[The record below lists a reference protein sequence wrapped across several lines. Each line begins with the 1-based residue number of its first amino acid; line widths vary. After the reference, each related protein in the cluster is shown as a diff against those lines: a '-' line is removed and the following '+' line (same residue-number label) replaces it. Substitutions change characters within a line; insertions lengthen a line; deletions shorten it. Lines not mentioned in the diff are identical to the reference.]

1 MLHTAPFKGTNNR
14 KLTKARRKMNKR
26 IQSIAVF
33 NEEGV
38 LEGYKYIFK
47 YIK

>member
-26 IQSIAVF
+26 VQSITIF
-33 NEEGV
+33 NEDGQF
-38 LEGYKYIFK
+38 EGYKYIFK
-47 YIK
+47 HIN